1 MNKESGQ
8 LLDQGYCLL
17 TPTTRLSRALQHQY
31 ALEQAEQ
38 GRLAWQ
44 TPDILPWQGWLQ
56 RCWKEFVFTRQ
67 LDRVLLSTPQQ
78 LYLWSDIINRSSYAR
93 RLLNRS
99 QTARLAMQAW
109 QLCHEWLIPVFPER
123 VYVHDDAHA
132 FRLWSEEYRKI
143 CEQRDWV
150 DQAGLA
156 TLLSTQSE
164 FIPGPE
170 KLALVGFDQLTP
182 QQRQLLQRLA
192 DQGCEIREVSLEQ
205 SNIEPRAFA
214 FRDNRTEL
222 YTAASWARTR
232 LEENPGQRIG
242 IVVNNLASLAHEIK
256 NVFEDVLHPGAILD
270 NASMQS
276 YCFSVSLGRPLSAF
290 PMIVQALQLLSL
302 GRRSLELEEFSRL
315 LRSPFI
321 KASMQEGQCRAKF
334 DAAIRKSCE
343 AYVSRQQLQTLIERG
358 KLSPD
363 IVPAIFMETYLACG
377 RLFANTDSRQSPSRW
392 VQFFTQILE
401 LFAWPGERTLN
412 SDEYQTLLEWQA
424 TLDNLARLD
433 LVTKDMTYQDAL
445 GQLRSLL
452 ASERFQPETREASI
466 QILGTNGAA
475 GMQFDHLW
483 IMNLHDNAWPSQEE
497 PNAFIP
503 IALQRDAGL
512 PAASPGNLLVHASML
527 LKRLISSSPEVVLS
541 YPEMEKDQVYQPSAL
556 IRQYLSG
563 TSPDIPV
570 FKSYAN
576 HLLGSKSIETFP
588 DDQTRAIPEGVR
600 VSGGTALFKDQA
612 ACPFR
617 AFARHRL
624 AAEGLK
630 SPDIGLDALER
641 GSIAHAVV
649 EQFWGETGSL
659 ENLLQLTAT
668 QLEQVVDAVVK
679 RTVKRYQQ
687 QLPFTF
693 TDRFTDI
700 ECNRLKLLLVELA
713 ELEKKRQAFTVSE
726 CELKHTFVI
735 NDIEINTRIDRIDQL
750 KDGRLVV
757 IDYKTG
763 SIVPNASAWL
773 GERPDEPQLP
783 LYAINS
789 EGDVAAVAFVKL
801 RRGEVKFSGLSDGED
816 VLPGIKSINAS
827 KLARESVK
835 DWPDLLIQWQTMLDS
850 LASDFRHGI
859 ARVDPKD
866 KTTCTW
872 CDLHSFCRIYEKQ
885 KDLITDGE
893 KE

>member
-1 MNKESGQ
+1 
-8 LLDQGYCLL
+8 
-17 TPTTRLSRALQHQY
+17 
-31 ALEQAEQ
+31 
-38 GRLAWQ
+38 
-44 TPDILPWQGWLQ
+44 
-56 RCWKEFVFTRQ
+56 
-67 LDRVLLSTPQQ
+67 
-78 LYLWSDIINRSSYAR
+78 
-93 RLLNRS
+93 
-99 QTARLAMQAW
+99 
-109 QLCHEWLIPVFPER
+109 
-123 VYVHDDAHA
+123 
-132 FRLWSEEYRKI
+132 
-143 CEQRDWV
+143 
-150 DQAGLA
+150 
-156 TLLSTQSE
+156 
-164 FIPGPE
+164 
-170 KLALVGFDQLTP
+170 
-182 QQRQLLQRLA
+182 
-192 DQGCEIREVSLEQ
+192 
-205 SNIEPRAFA
+205 
-214 FRDNRTEL
+214 
-222 YTAASWARTR
+222 
-232 LEENPGQRIG
+232 
-242 IVVNNLASLAHEIK
+242 
-256 NVFEDVLHPGAILD
+256 
-270 NASMQS
+270 
-276 YCFSVSLGRPLSAF
+276 
-290 PMIVQALQLLSL
+290 
-302 GRRSLELEEFSRL
+302 
-315 LRSPFI
+315 
-321 KASMQEGQCRAKF
+321 
-334 DAAIRKSCE
+334 
-343 AYVSRQQLQTLIERG
+343 
-358 KLSPD
+358 
-363 IVPAIFMETYLACG
+363 
-377 RLFANTDSRQSPSRW
+377 
-392 VQFFTQILE
+392 
-401 LFAWPGERTLN
+401 
-412 SDEYQTLLEWQA
+412 
-424 TLDNLARLD
+424 
-433 LVTKDMTYQDAL
+433 MTYQDAL

-452 ASERFQPETREASI
+452 SSERFQPETREASI

-483 IMNLHDNAWPSQEE
+483 IMNLHDNAWPGQEE

-527 LKRLISSSPEVVLS
+527 LKRLTSSSPEVVLS
-541 YPEMEKDQVYQPSAL
+541 YPKMEKDQVYQPSAL

-576 HLLGSKSIETFP
+576 HLLDSKSIETFP
-588 DDQTRAIPEGVR
+588 DDQAQAIPEGVM
-600 VSGGTALFKDQA
+600 VSGGTALFKDQV

-624 AAEGLK
+624 AAESLK

-649 EQFWGETGSL
+649 EQFWRETGSL

-679 RTVKRYQQ
+679 QTVKRYQQ

-700 ECNRLKLLLVELA
+700 ECNRLKLLLIELA

-726 CELKHTFVI
+726 CELKHTFMI
-735 NDIEINTRIDRIDQL
+735 NDIEINTRIDRVDQL

-783 LYAINS
+783 LYAIKS
-789 EGDVAAVAFVKL
+789 EGDIAAVAFVKL

-816 VLPGIKSINAS
+816 VLPGIKSINGS

-885 KDLITDGE
+885 KDSITDGE